1 MVLDAVSLD
10 AILQEARSCFL
21 YEDAPDYL
29 IMLEQ
34 GMQRLVTFADATSTN
49 PSELKHEYTVLM
61 RAAHSIKGGAGIAQL
76 PSLNKLAHK
85 LEDLLQALDAGRVEA
100 HKETAYELLFLGI
113 EQIKDLVAEA
123 IANPNNQAIIDPNSL
138 PLVTAVD
145 GFLQELAPQVQAE
158 VEVSND
164 AIAINPFIL
173 KTVLEVDLEEC
184 IQRVEQ
190 LLKPPIRQQALK
202 QGLASFVEECTLLGQ
217 TLSLAW
223 LLEEAEALKPQLGQD
238 NLESV
243 AKNAIAQLRQLRS
256 QTLNPKTPAP
266 TTAVVVETTPPET
279 QTAVTP
285 TLNLRIPVTR
295 LDRMNNTLGELLIGH
310 ERLSLYHSQLHQANV
325 TLNKES
331 QKLNPINE
339 QVRIFY
345 DQLATPLASS
355 LGGNSA
361 LETSNN
367 EFDSLQFDQ
376 YTGFHSTLQD
386 LQEVMV
392 RVQETKS
399 DIELV
404 TRDFQAAL
412 DQLRQQL
419 DGLRGDLTQSRLVP
433 FKFLAERF
441 ITPLQNLSQR
451 YRKSVEL
458 EIVGK
463 ETLVDQVILEQLQ
476 TPLTHLLRNAFD
488 HGIETPQE
496 RLKANKSKT
505 AKITL
510 TASVQGNQVI
520 IAISDDGRGINTK
533 KVQARAAEIGLCVSN
548 ASLSTDE
555 VLQFLFVPGFSTAQT
570 VTDLSGRGAGLDAV
584 RLQIERLRGKVQ
596 VETKLQQGTNFKIT
610 IPLTLSILPLLLCR
624 CQQRTLAIPSVN
636 ILEIIALAEFC
647 DYSSRPE
654 TIVWQNRQAP
664 LFCLTQ
670 LLPYNRSDSVPSAS
684 QFNQHLGIVLDV
696 GGQPV
701 VVAVNSLLGERELVL
716 KPFDATIDVPA
727 YIAGCTVL
735 GTGEVVAVLS
745 PNYLGE
751 LIAQRQ
757 LPTVR
762 KSLPSL
768 PQQQVPTILIV
779 DDSVAV
785 RRLLDRVLNSS
796 GYQVVQCRDGK
807 EALETLN
814 RSGDLYD
821 LVISDIEMPR
831 MDGFTLLREIR
842 FHERWH
848 SLPVAMLTSRENDQ
862 HRQKARDLGAND
874 YFTKPFQPAD
884 LLKAIAQ
891 LL

>member
-29 IMLEQ
+29 TMLEQ
-34 GMQRLVTFADATSTN
+34 GMQRIVTFAANPSATN
-49 PSELKHEYTVLM
+49 PSDLKHEYTVLM

-100 HKETAYELLFLGI
+100 QTETAYELLFLGI

-123 IANPNNQAIIDPNSL
+123 TNNPNSQVVTDAEVANSL
-138 PLVTAVD
+138 PLVLALE
-145 GFLQELAPQVQAE
+145 GFLQEIAPQVE
-158 VEVSND
+158 TEIND
-164 AIAINPFIL
+164 EAIAINPIIL
-173 KTVLEVDLEEC
+173 KTILEVDLEEC
-184 IQRVEQ
+184 LQRVEQ
-190 LLKPPIRQQALK
+190 LLQPPVQKQVLL

-217 TLSLAW
+217 TLSLDW
-223 LLEEAEALKPQLGQD
+223 LLDAAEALKPKLGQND
-238 NLESV
+238 LASIATET
-243 AKNAIAQLRQLRS
+243 IAQMRQLRS
-256 QTLNPKTPAP
+256 QTLNPPSPTP
-266 TTAVVVETTPPET
+266 VVETTPVEP
-279 QTAVTP
+279 QTPATP
-285 TLNLRIPVTR
+285 TLNLRIPVSR

-325 TLNKES
+325 TLNKEA

-345 DQLATPLASS
+345 DQLATPLAA
-355 LGGNSA
+355 GSA
-361 LETSNN
+361 IAELETTGS

-404 TRDFQAAL
+404 TRDVQAAL

-433 FKFLAERF
+433 FKFLAQRF
-441 ITPLQNLSQR
+441 TAPLQNLSQR
-451 YRKSVEL
+451 YKKPVEL
-458 EIVGK
+458 VIVGK
-463 ETLVDQVILEQLQ
+463 ETLIDQVILEQLQ

-488 HGIETPQE
+488 HGIEMPPE
-496 RLKANKSKT
+496 RAQAKKSKT
-505 AKITL
+505 ATINL
-510 TASVQGNQVI
+510 TASVQGNQVV
-520 IAISDDGRGINTK
+520 IAIADDGRGIDLK
-533 KVQARAAEIGLCVSN
+533 KVQAKAVKMGLCDSNVTLSSAEIL
-548 ASLSTDE
+548 D
-555 VLQFLFVPGFSTAQT
+555 FLFMPGFSTAET
-570 VTDLSGRGAGLDAV
+570 VTDLSGRGVGLDVV

-596 VETKLQQGTNFKIT
+596 VETMLQQGTKFKIT

-636 ILEIIALAEFC
+636 ILEIIALSEYC
-647 DYSSRPE
+647 DYASRPE
-654 TIVWQNRQAP
+654 TIIWQNKPAP

-670 LLPYNRSDSVPSAS
+670 LLPYTRADSVPAAS

-696 GGQPV
+696 GGEPAI
-701 VVAVNSLLGERELVL
+701 VAVNSLLGERELVL
-716 KPFDATIDVPA
+716 KPFDSTINVPA

-751 LIAQRQ
+751 LTNRKQ
-757 LPTVR
+757 LPTFSH
-762 KSLPSL
+762 SLPETK
-768 PQQQVPTILIV
+768 QETATILIV

-785 RRLLDRVLNSS
+785 RRLLDRVLNQS

-814 RSGDLYD
+814 RSGDSYN

-842 FHERWH
+842 SHNRWH
-848 SLPVAMLTSRENDQ
+848 NLPVAMLTSRENDQ
-862 HRQKARDLGAND
+862 HRQKASQLGATD

-884 LLKAIAQ
+884 LLKAIAA